1 MSYPA
6 PPPAEQPPAARQD
19 GSASPATGGSFFN
32 DLFDFRFT
40 RFVSLRLI
48 SIVYILILIAVS
60 LGALVIVFAGFAQG
74 GGTGVV
80 ALIFAAVGWLLYIIL
95 ARVGLEAFAV
105 LFRIHDDTS
114 RMAHGV
120 AGQGGATFAPPAPD
134 FGGGAPTQVQQAPYT
149 PGSYSQ
155 GGYGQGGYTPPPA
168 TPPPPRARR
177 GRAPPPPPPPPPPAP
192 AAAPDDAERP
202 EQPAAVAVIPPCPAA
217 GAGRP
222 HRSASS
228 PVTKSM
234 SSSTRP
240 SSSGSR
246 SA

>member
-6 PPPAEQPPAARQD
+6 PPPAEQPPARQG
-19 GSASPATGGSFFN
+19 GSASPSTSGGFFN

-48 SIVYILILIAVS
+48 SIVYVLILIAVS

-114 RMAHGV
+114 RMAHGL
-120 AGQGGATFAPPAPD
+120 AGQGGGAFQAPAPD
-134 FGGGAPTQVQQAPYT
+134 FGGGGAPTQVQQYPYT
-149 PGSYSQ
+149 Q
-155 GGYGQGGYTPPPA
+155 GGSTQADSPSGLPA
-168 TPPPPRARR
+168 
-177 GRAPPPPPPPPPPAP
+177 GRLH
-192 AAAPDDAERP
+192 AAPRHAPGAAHDPERP
-202 EQPAAVAVIPPCPAA
+202 EQPAAVAVT
-217 GAGRP
+217 
-222 HRSASS
+222 S
-228 PVTKSM
+228 PDLLIS
-234 SSSTRP
+234 
-240 SSSGSR
+240 
-246 SA
+246 